1 MTTTHTAAAAA
12 TTVIT
17 EVPLEQLHESP
28 FNQRQRFAVD
38 DLAASIRAEGRVLE
52 PLLVRPRIANI
63 LRPDEH
69 DGYEIVFGHRRL
81 RAAEAAG
88 LATVPCMVRALTD
101 AEARSAQ
108 IAENLERDDVH
119 PLEEAAS
126 FRALVDDD
134 GLTPD
139 QIAERYGKSR
149 SYVYGRLKLLHL
161 HPEVRAACLAGEVGA
176 EVALLLARLRTEKL
190 QAKALA
196 AIKADYHCKLDDGGK
211 ASYRHVQELLN
222 ERFTLAL
229 KDAIF
234 DTVDALL
241 LPDAGACTTCP
252 KRTANAPEY
261 DDITHGE
268 KLPSYSK
275 RHHGPEV
282 CTDPDCFDEKKKAHL
297 ALRAKELEAKGKTV
311 VAGNAARAAIS
322 AKGDVKGAFVALKDV
337 KAELDKA
344 TKIAGRQRLTL
355 SGKPVEPP
363 PIFTIQDP
371 RTGKTVQ
378 AVRRADLPAT
388 VAKKHEPKARDDTYE
403 RDEARR
409 KAERAAADAKAAA
422 EQRVR
427 MAVFERIRAAAATR
441 ERSAFDLQLAAKA
454 AIAGVEWAGREVLAR
469 LWGRKDTYQL
479 GKGLDQMPVEQLT
492 QLILDCALVGDIP
505 VRAWSLDHKPET
517 LLSAARHYGIDVA
530 AVRAELAEPPGAGVC
545 TPPPAAP
552 ATKNRKSAARPARAS
567 TKPGAVKYRCP
578 ATDSTWSGRGLQ
590 PAWVKAAL
598 ANGRTLAELQAT
610 APSPAK
616 TPIEALQEAVAGEE
630 VEA

>member
-1 MTTTHTAAAAA
+1 MTTTPDT
-12 TTVIT
+12 IT
-17 EVPLEQLHESP
+17 ELPLEQLHESP
-28 FNQRQRFAVD
+28 FNQRQRFQVD

-52 PLLVRPRIANI
+52 PLLVRPRIFAQGLARRADG
-63 LRPDEH
+63 LRDDDDTQ
-69 DGYEIVFGHRRL
+69 DGFEIVFGHRRL

-101 AEARSAQ
+101 AQARSAQ

-176 EVALLLARLRTEKL
+176 EVALLIARLRTEKL

-211 ASYRHVQELLN
+211 AACRAVRELLN
-222 ERFTLAL
+222 EKFTLSL
-229 KDAIF
+229 KDALF

-261 DDITHGE
+261 DDITHGDQ
-268 KLPSYSK
+268 PSRY
-275 RHHGPEV
+275 RGHHGPEV
-282 CTDPDCFDEKKKAHL
+282 CTDPDCFAAKKAAHL

-322 AKGDVKGAFVALKDV
+322 ARGEVKGAFVALKDV

-344 TKIAGRQRLTL
+344 TKGRFTL
-355 SGKPVEPP
+355 AGKPIEPP
-363 PIFTIQDP
+363 QVLTIQDP

-378 AVRRADLPAT
+378 AVRRADLPAA
-388 VAKKHEPKARDDTYE
+388 VAKKHEP
-403 RDEARR
+403 EADNYAKRQAKEEADR
-409 KAERAAADAKAAA
+409 KVADAKAAA
-422 EQRVR
+422 EQCVR

-441 ERSAFDLQLAAKA
+441 DRDAFDLQLAARA
-454 AIAGVEWAGREVLAR
+454 AIAGVGWNA
-469 LWGRKDTYQL
+469 
-479 GKGLDQMPVEQLT
+479 KGLLAKIWGHEHYGALEKAFGQMPVEQLT

-505 VRAWSLDHKPET
+505 VRAYQVGGRPET
-517 LLSAARHYGIDVA
+517 LWQAAKHYGVDVA
-530 AVRAELAEPPGAGVC
+530 AVRAELAEPAQAAAPTA
-545 TPPPAAP
+545 PPAARAAKKAGAPSAKAPP
-552 ATKNRKSAARPARAS
+552 A
-567 TKPGAVKYRCP
+567 KYRC
-578 ATDSTWSGRGLQ
+578 ADTGATWSGRGLQ

-598 ANGRTLAELQAT
+598 AKGRTLADLQAT
-610 APSPAK
+610 PAPAK
-616 TPIEALQEAVAGEE
+616 TPIDALREAVAAEE